1 MNLTEL
7 KNLISEFPEL
17 EYRKEER
24 NYIETVHVAY
34 VNGLELFT
42 YKSVD
47 KMIWMPNEVQIR
59 YSNRYKETN
68 YIKFADYNYMSNPKY
83 IKPHLE
89 MLIKQAND
97 IQMLIK
103 KFNNYEQEIEI
114 KKDF

>member
-24 NYIETVHVAY
+24 NYTGTIHVAY

-47 KMIWMPNEVQIR
+47 KMIWMPNEIQFK
-59 YSNRYKETN
+59 YSNRDKEK
-68 YIKFADYNYMSNPKY
+68 YFIKFANYNYMSNQKY
-83 IKPHLE
+83 IKQHLE
-89 MLIKQAND
+89 MLVKQAND
-97 IQMLIK
+97 IQMLMK
-103 KFNNYEQEIEI
+103 KFNNYEQENEI